1 MPPNQLYL
9 LELAQKGDSNAI
21 AALMNQTLQPKGI
34 SAKVEQKDGYLQV
47 LLKSEQPMAQKAL
60 VGFITQGITKL
71 NLEAINSI
79 AIYARR
85 YGQTSTDWAERIQL
99 KAPLAEVVHASS
111 MTEVETQENLQVSLP
126 TKTPKK
132 GDVFLGCGIVIAA
145 FFALGLLLSAL
156 FSNLSKPQPN
166 TAIAPS
172 PVQSTTVKPST
183 PKAEDILSRVAR
195 ETEHETRIDTWGQG
209 KALFIVESGWKSL
222 SDAEKNSVI
231 SYVQQNGGSKI
242 LVGRLKRQ
250 QPKNAMYIDSTVW
263 EEASSQSSPPTASL
277 PEGKCTTASGNMWTG
292 VRVYLDSECKKPFAT
307 IQGGTKSKNSGERAV
322 VLQFDSGSTEI
333 KTRSAVADQA
343 YVMDNDPALQ
353 RMQWQEF

>member
-1 MPPNQLYL
+1 MSPNQLYL

-34 SAKVEQKDGYLQV
+34 SAMVKQKDGCLQV
-47 LLKSEQPMAQKAL
+47 LLKSEQPMVQKAL

-71 NLEAINSI
+71 NLEATNSI
-79 AIYARR
+79 AIYARKD
-85 YGQTSTDWAERIQL
+85 GQTSTDWAERVQL
-99 KAPLAEVVHASS
+99 KLPLAEVVHTAS
-111 MTEVETQENLQVSLP
+111 MTTVEPQENLQVALP
-126 TKTPKK
+126 TKTPPK
-132 GDVFLGCGIVIAA
+132 GDIFLGCGFVIAA

-156 FSNLSKPQPN
+156 FPNLSKPQPN
-166 TAIAPS
+166 TAIAPA

-209 KALFIVESGWKSL
+209 KALFIVESGWESL

-250 QPKNAMYIDSTVW
+250 QPKNSMYIDSTAW
-263 EEASSQSSPPTASL
+263 EEASSPTASL

-307 IQGGTKSKNSGERAV
+307 IQGGTKSNGERAV

-343 YVMDNDPALQ
+343 YVMDNDPAMQ